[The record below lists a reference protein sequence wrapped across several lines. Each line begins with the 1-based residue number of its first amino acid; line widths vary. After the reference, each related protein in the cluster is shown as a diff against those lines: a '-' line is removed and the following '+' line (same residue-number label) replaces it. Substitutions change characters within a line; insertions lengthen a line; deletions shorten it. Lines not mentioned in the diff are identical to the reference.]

1 MAAES
6 SFDIVNKPDHQEIDN
21 ALNQTAKEL
30 ANRFDFKGVDAGIK
44 WSGDAIEL
52 QANSEQ
58 RVTAVLDVFK
68 EKLVKRQLSLKTI
81 DATEPALSGKL
92 AKITVTVTN
101 GISQENAKKVS
112 KLIRD
117 KGPKTVKAQIQG
129 DELRVSSKSRDDLQ
143 EVQRLV
149 RAADYDFAVQFVNY
163 R

>member
-6 SFDIVNKPDHQEIDN
+6 SFDIVNKPDKQEIDN
-21 ALNQTAKEL
+21 ALNQTAKEI
-30 ANRFDFKGVDAGIK
+30 ANRFDFKGVDAGIR
-44 WSGDAIEL
+44 WSGEAIEL

-68 EKLVKRQLSLKTI
+68 DKLVKRQLSLKMI
-81 DATEPALSGKL
+81 DASEPVLSGKL
-92 AKITVTVTN
+92 AKLTVTVTN
-101 GISQENAKKVS
+101 GISQDNAKKIS

-117 KGPKTVKAQIQG
+117 SAPKTVKAQIQG

-143 EVQRLV
+143 EVQRLI
-149 RAADYDFAVQFVNY
+149 READLDFAVQFVNY